1 MAKPVVVAD
10 MDIDP
15 FKLVALISGIIAI
28 LDKVYTYGK
37 SAYQSLKKIYQ
48 KRSRPSLKRAND
60 LIFGSYA
67 KTISIRPLNDVDIA
81 VYAPCPRRYYY
92 RRFLK

>member
-15 FKLVALISGIIAI
+15 FKLVALISGILAI

-37 SAYQSLKKIYQ
+37 SVYQSLKKNLP
-48 KRSRPSLKRAND
+48 K
-60 LIFGSYA
+60 
-67 KTISIRPLNDVDIA
+67 A
-81 VYAPCPRRYYY
+81 V
-92 RRFLK
+92 